1 MGQAAKLVGGPCL
14 LGVGGAWGGQWVW
27 CGVGG
32 GLSPAS
38 EWEMLA
44 SAQGKLGLVTAVGRP
59 ASSELTTEL
68 PFTSLVNKARR
79 PKLEALDL
87 QGLWPSF

>member
-1 MGQAAKLVGGPCL
+1 MLQAGDSPEEVACLGWGVLGGP
-14 LGVGGAWGGQWVW
+14 VGMVW
-27 CGVGG
+27 GG

-68 PFTSLVNKARR
+68 PFTSLVNKAKR

-87 QGLWPSF
+87 KGLWPSF

>member
-14 LGVGGAWGGQWVW
+14 LGVGGAWGASG
-27 CGVGG
+27 CGVGWG